1 MITKASEIH
10 LKHTALIRP
19 SYGDFGRL
27 ELGILGAPCA
37 IIRQYAE
44 RWTASLSNKW
54 AVAYVDAD
62 HKQFNQSGTTAS
74 LLYHDRIG
82 HRQID
87 LKKASTPFTN
97 RVLFNDQDLVFI
109 NGNHFK
115 AKKQVLIIHPDKP
128 MDKKLEKLTDVALV
142 LLADGMEVP
151 ALIKEHLKG
160 LDLPVLALNDDVTI
174 VKFLNK
180 FLDSAIAPLH
190 GLVLAGGKST
200 RMHSDKGN
208 IEYHGKTQREYTYHL
223 LSAFCGEVFIS
234 GKNESGLKT
243 IEDVFVGLGP
253 YGGILSAMLHNPN
266 VAWLTVACDL
276 PYLSAKTLEY
286 LVALR
291 NPSKLATCFLDSDGE
306 FPEPLVTIWEPR
318 AYPVLLQFLSQ
329 GYSCPRKVLIN
340 SDIELLNAPD
350 AGEFKNVNS
359 PEERD
364 AALKYFSSISLSGS
378 L

>member
-1 MITKASEIH
+1 MTTKASNIH
-10 LKHTALIRP
+10 LKHAALIRP
-19 SYGDFGRL
+19 AYGDFGRL

-37 IIRQYAE
+37 IIQQYAE
-44 RWTASLSNKW
+44 RWTKSLTDNW
-54 AVAYVDAD
+54 TVAYVDAD
-62 HKQFNQSGTTAS
+62 HKQFYQPETAAS
-74 LLYHDRIG
+74 LLYYDRIG
-82 HRQID
+82 YRQID
-87 LKKASTPFTN
+87 LKKASTPFAN
-97 RVLFNDQDLVFI
+97 RVLFNDQDLVLI

-128 MDKKLEKLTDVALV
+128 MGNKLEKLTDVALV

-160 LDLPVLALNDDVTI
+160 LDLPILALNDEVTI
-174 VKFLNK
+174 VEFLNK
-180 FLDSAIAPLH
+180 FLDSGITPLH

-223 LSAFCGEVFIS
+223 LSAFCHEVLIS
-234 GKNESGLKT
+234 GKNESGLNT

-253 YGGILSAMLHNPN
+253 YGGILSAMQHNPN

-276 PYLSAKTLEY
+276 PYLSAKTIEY
-286 LVALR
+286 LVARR
-291 NPSKLATCFLDSDGE
+291 NPAKLATCFLDSDGK
-306 FPEPLVTIWEPR
+306 FPEPLITVWEPR

-340 SDIELLNAPD
+340 SDIELLTAPD
-350 AGEFKNVNS
+350 TGEFKNVNS

-364 AALKYFSSISLSGS
+364 EALKYFNSISLSES